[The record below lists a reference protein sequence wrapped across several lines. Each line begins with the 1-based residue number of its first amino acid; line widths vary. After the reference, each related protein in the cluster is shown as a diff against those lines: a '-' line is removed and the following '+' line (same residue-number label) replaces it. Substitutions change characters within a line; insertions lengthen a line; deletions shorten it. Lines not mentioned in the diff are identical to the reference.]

1 MNHTTDYGE
10 PSATTGSG
18 RNGTISPTGATPR
31 RRVIIKPSGRLRGIN
46 LRELWE
52 HRWLILTLTARH
64 IQVRYAQ
71 TLLGIGWAI
80 VQPVISVAIFTVIFS
95 RFAGI
100 PSEGKPYHIFAL
112 AATVPWI
119 YVSTAVSGASS
130 SLSAS
135 SAMLTKVYFP
145 RLALPISYVLS
156 GLLDF
161 IVGFVLLLSMLFWY
175 GITPLAVSVI
185 AIPWL
190 VLAMVLTATG
200 ISCTLAALDVQYRDV
215 KHVVPFLLQAWMYTS
230 PIVYPMSLVPET
242 YRDAYALNPMAGI
255 IEAFRAVLLGT
266 GEVNWG
272 LIGQSLAV
280 SCALCLMGIAIFR
293 HRERVFADVV

>member
-1 MNHTTDYGE
+1 M
-10 PSATTGSG
+10 
-18 RNGTISPTGATPR
+18 PR
-31 RRVIIKPSGRLRGIN
+31 RRVIIKPSRRVRGIDV
-46 LRELWE
+46 RELWAY
-52 HRWLILTLTARH
+52 RWLIVTLTARH

-71 TLLGIGWAI
+71 TVLGIGWAI
-80 VQPVISVAIFTVIFS
+80 VQPVISVAIFTVIFG

-100 PSEGKPYHIFAL
+100 PSDGKPYHIFAL

-119 YVSTAVSGASS
+119 YVSTVVSAASS

-135 SAMLTKVYFP
+135 SALVTKVYFP

-161 IVGFVLLLSMLFWY
+161 IIGFVLLLSMLFWF
-175 GITPLAVSVI
+175 GITPLTVSVI

-190 VLAMVLTATG
+190 VLAMVLTAIG
-200 ISCTLAALDVQYRDV
+200 VSCTLAALDVQFRDV

-255 IEAFRAVLLGT
+255 IEGFRAVLLGT
-266 GEVNWG
+266 AQVDWG
-272 LIGQSLAV
+272 SIAESFAV
-280 SCALCLMGIAIFR
+280 SCALCLIGIAIFR
-293 HRERVFADVV
+293 YRERVFADVV

>member
-1 MNHTTDYGE
+1 MNHT
-10 PSATTGSG
+10 
-18 RNGTISPTGATPR
+18 IVR
-31 RRVIIKPSGRLRGIN
+31 RRVIIKPSGPLRGIN
-46 LRELWE
+46 LRELWA
-52 HRWLILTLTARH
+52 HRWLILALAARH

-80 VQPVISVAIFTVIFS
+80 LQPVISVAIFTVIFS

-100 PSEGKPYHIFAL
+100 PSDGKPYHIFAL

-119 YVSTAVSGASS
+119 YLSTAVSGASS

-161 IVGFVLLLSMLFWY
+161 IIGFVLLLSMLFWY
-175 GITPLAVSVI
+175 GITPLAVSVV

-190 VLAMVLTATG
+190 LLAMVLTATG
-200 ISCTLAALDVQYRDV
+200 VSCTLSALDVQYRDV

-266 GEVNWG
+266 GEVDWG
-272 LIGQSLAV
+272 LIGQSVAV

>member
-1 MNHTTDYGE
+1 MNHTVDHGE

-18 RNGTISPTGATPR
+18 RNGTSSPTGATPR
-31 RRVIIKPSGRLRGIN
+31 RRVIIKPSGGLRGIN
-46 LRELWE
+46 LRELWA

-100 PSEGKPYHIFAL
+100 SSEGKPYHIFAL

-119 YVSTAVSGASS
+119 YVSTAVSGASG

-161 IVGFVLLLSMLFWY
+161 VIGFVLLLSMLFWF
-175 GITPLAVSVI
+175 GITPLTVSVI

-200 ISCTLAALDVQYRDV
+200 VSCTLAALDVQYRDV

-230 PIVYPMSLVPET
+230 PIVYPMSLVPEP
-242 YRDAYALNPMAGI
+242 YRAVYALNPMAGI

-266 GEVNWG
+266 TEVDWG
-272 LIGQSLAV
+272 LIGESVAV
-280 SCALCLMGIAIFR
+280 SCALCLIGIAIFR